1 MADLERELEEPG
13 TGAQA
18 PKTLGRWVHRHGA
31 SAERVAEHAG
41 DPDPE
46 LSFTGI
52 FWTAAGIAGVTAL
65 AMVLMI
71 WLLGGMTDYL
81 TARERAATPAEI
93 ERRDAVRRAGEER
106 VAAEP
111 VPSPGLAVPAD
122 LEVPPGPRLELHPTW
137 NLERLRAIEDE
148 LLGGWAAAAE
158 PAGAVRIPIET
169 AIELAA
175 AGELP
180 GVPRGAAA
188 RDGEPALQEAGER
201 ELGTLPEADQDEEE
215 PAPADPATEEP
226 HAQN

>member
-1 MADLERELEEPG
+1 MADLQRELEEPG
-13 TGAQA
+13 AGEQA
-18 PKTLGRWVHRHGA
+18 PETLERWVHRHGA

-52 FWTAAGIAGVTAL
+52 FWTVAGVAGITAV
-65 AMVLMI
+65 AMVLMV
-71 WLLGGMTDYL
+71 WMLGGLTDLL

-93 ERRDAVRRAGEER
+93 ERRDAVRAAGEER
-106 VAAEP
+106 AGEP

-122 LEVPPGPRLELHPTW
+122 LELPPGPRLELHPTW
-137 NLERLRAIEDE
+137 NLDQLRAAEDE
-148 LLGGWAAAAE
+148 ILGGWAEAAE

-180 GVPRGAAA
+180 GVPRGAASSEEA
-188 RDGEPALQEAGER
+188 SEEAGAAEPGPAAGDA
-201 ELGTLPEADQDEEE
+201 EPEPE
-215 PAPADPATEEP
+215 PAPAEPAAEEP
-226 HAQN
+226 HAQH